1 MDSLRIAVRSLAAFV
16 FLLGLLRLAGKRAI
30 AQGTPFD
37 FVLALI
43 LGDLVDDLLWAE
55 VPASQFVVAA
65 GALGLVHTVASLASL
80 AKTPFAR
87 LLEGEPVVFVRRG
100 LPEREGLRRER
111 ISGGEVEEMLRLQ
124 GLDRTDWADVEEA
137 RVEGSGG
144 ISLSR
149 RESARDAQQRD
160 APFVPVKQ
168 GR

>member
-1 MDSLRIAVRSLAAFV
+1 MDPLRIAVRSLAAFV
-16 FLLGLLRLAGKRAI
+16 FLLGLLRRAGKRAI

-65 GALGLVHTVASLASL
+65 GTLGLVHTVAALASH
-80 AKTPFAR
+80 AKPAFAR
-87 LLEGEPVVFVRRG
+87 LLEGEPVVFLRQG
-100 LPEREGLRRER
+100 SPAREGLRRER
-111 ISGGEVEEMLRLQ
+111 LSSGEVEEMLRLR
-124 GLDRTDWADVEEA
+124 GLDRADWAEVEEA

-144 ISLSR
+144 VSLSR
-149 RESARDAQQRD
+149 RESARDAQKRD
-160 APFVPVKQ
+160 AAFVPVKQ